1 MLTLESQKDAVLPVL
16 NNDVIFSNLAVHS
29 SYLPP
34 YANSDQEEESEEVSK
49 KRKPWGDSAHF
60 CPLAFLEQGVLWPGN
75 QDTAAKYRERL
86 YYFSSEE
93 AKEQFTAS
101 PKEYT
106 ASGGPLQV
114 GIRFGI
120 IKYLSRNHGLGTVEL
135 GTRYHSKG
143 LLGIATA
150 PNLVI

>member
-1 MLTLESQKDAVLPVL
+1 MR
-16 NNDVIFSNLAVHS
+16 
-29 SYLPP
+29 
-34 YANSDQEEESEEVSK
+34 

-60 CPLAFLEQGVLWPGN
+60 CPLALLEQGVLWPGN

-93 AKEQFTAS
+93 AKERFTAS

-114 GIRFGI
+114 GIRLGI
-120 IKYLSRNHGLGTVEL
+120 IEYVSSTHGLGTVEL
-135 GTRYHSKG
+135 GTRYYSNH
-143 LLGIATA
+143 
-150 PNLVI
+150 